1 MVEDVYV
8 AVGSNINPQDNISR
22 ALLAL
27 KTYFPINAV
36 SNFYK
41 TPALDRPSQADF
53 INGVVRIQTGR
64 SPREIKFDVLRNI
77 EACLGRIRCADKYAP
92 RTIDLDMILYGTEVI
107 DEPDLRLPDPSIRLY
122 PFVAVPLLELDP
134 ELILPDTQTSLSAEP
149 VARPAADTLL
159 LPEFTESLRRL
170 ILA

>member
-1 MVEDVYV
+1 
-8 AVGSNINPQDNISR
+8 
-22 ALLAL
+22 
-27 KTYFPINAV
+27 
-36 SNFYK
+36 
-41 TPALDRPSQADF
+41 
-53 INGVVRIQTGR
+53 
-64 SPREIKFDVLRNI
+64 
-77 EACLGRIRCADKYAP
+77 
-92 RTIDLDMILYGTEVI
+92 MILYGTEVI

-134 ELILPDTQTSLSAEP
+134 ELILPDTQTLLSAEP